1 MHQFKD
7 KTIYVIGHLHP
18 DTDSVC
24 SALAY
29 AHFLRERHKHH
40 VLAAR
45 AGELNSE
52 TKFVLKHWGEKAP
65 LKLENGAGKNII
77 IVDHNEIDQ
86 AIKNIREANI
96 LEIID
101 HHRIGDV
108 ETIHPIP
115 FENEPRGATAAI
127 IADRYSWFRIPYSRK
142 MAGIIL
148 SAILSDTLLLRS
160 PTTTAKDRAMA
171 HRLAKIAKVDMYK
184 YGRQMLEAGC
194 DIIKHS
200 ANKMI
205 LNDLKTYSENGK
217 KLGIGQVPVIGFEK
231 VLKRKA
237 ELLKELHRLQQ
248 RNYTSLWLM
257 ITDVLAANSYLLFV
271 GEEEK
276 TAELFH
282 KKMETGHGAPG
293 GMIYLPKVVSRK
305 KQVQPVGLGLLK

>member
-29 AHFLRERHKHH
+29 AHFLRERHKHN

-52 TKFVLKHWGEKAP
+52 TKFVLKHWGEKVP
-65 LKLENGAGKNII
+65 LKLENGVGKNII

-86 AIKNIREANI
+86 AIRNIREANI

-115 FENEPRGATAAI
+115 FENEPPGATAAI
-127 IADRYSWFRIPYSRK
+127 IADRYSWFRIPYGRK

-184 YGRQMLEAGC
+184 YGKQMLEAGC

-205 LNDLKTYSENGK
+205 LNDLKTYSEHGK

-231 VLKRKA
+231 VMKRKA

-271 GEEEK
+271 GEEERM
-276 TAELFH
+276 AELFH
-282 KKMETGHGAPG
+282 KKIEKIKGVPG